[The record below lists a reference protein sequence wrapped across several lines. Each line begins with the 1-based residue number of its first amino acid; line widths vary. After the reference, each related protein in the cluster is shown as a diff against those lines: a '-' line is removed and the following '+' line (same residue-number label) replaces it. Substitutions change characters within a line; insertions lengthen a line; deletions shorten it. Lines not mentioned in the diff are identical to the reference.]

1 MSDLDN
7 TDKSLFARLSNESGY
22 SNTRNSE
29 ILNPYV
35 NFIKHQ
41 NSQNLNNT
49 LVSES
54 IQMRGVEFYYLPR
67 EYVNLDRIL
76 GEDFSKFNKAWK
88 FAGYLESFDS
98 YSGQNSFYSKFDL
111 QSNDEITV
119 VINPDLFKHQ
129 TNNTE
134 PTSGDLIYFVLDN
147 SLFEITWVEPYTPFY
162 QNGVNVQR
170 RILAQKFIYSNEEIK
185 PELQTH
191 EHINIPE
198 FSELELDPIR
208 ELNGSVD
215 VNDQEYIDNEA
226 FNDEADEFIKEP
238 TVLNGYGNRSP
249 FDDF

>member
-1 MSDLDN
+1 MNNDKGLFAKLTDNSGYDN
-7 TDKSLFARLSNESGY
+7 TR
-22 SNTRNSE
+22 TSE

-35 NFIKHQ
+35 NFIKHG
-41 NSQNLNNT
+41 NTQNLNNT
-49 LVSES
+49 LVSEA

-67 EYVNLDRIL
+67 EYVNLDRVL

-98 YSGQNSFYSKFDL
+98 YTGQNSFYSKFDL

-162 QNGVNVQR
+162 QNGVNAQR
-170 RILAQKFIYSNEEIK
+170 RILAQKFIYSNEEINPTMQK
-185 PELQTH
+185 H
-191 EHINIPE
+191 DHIHIPE
-198 FSELELDPIR
+198 FSELELEPLK
-208 ELNGSVD
+208 ELNNSVD
-215 VNDQEYIDNEA
+215 VNEQEYIDNDT
-226 FNDEADEFIKEP
+226 FNDEADAFVDDY
-238 TVLNGYGNRSP
+238 TVVNGFGDRSP
-249 FDDF
+249 FDEL